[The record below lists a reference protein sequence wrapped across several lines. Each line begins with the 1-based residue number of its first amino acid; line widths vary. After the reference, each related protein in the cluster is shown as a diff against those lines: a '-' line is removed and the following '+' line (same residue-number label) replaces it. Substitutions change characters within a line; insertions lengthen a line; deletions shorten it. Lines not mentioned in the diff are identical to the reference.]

1 MKLNEIYTSS
11 SSFLRPDDIGTTKP
25 VFTISGVEL
34 TEKDFNDGK
43 GMRKQ
48 LVLSFAGSDKKLGLN
63 FTNANRIAELV
74 GSDDSDDWVNRS
86 IKLFVENVQVGNE
99 KKAAIRIFP
108 ELPPPEV
115 MSAPKPSDNTPAF
128 SGTTVEDES
137 IPF

>member
-48 LVLSFAGSDKKLGLN
+48 LVLSFAGSEKKLGLN
-63 FTNANRIAELV
+63 FTNANRIAELI
-74 GSDDSDDWVNRS
+74 GSDDSDDWINHS

-108 ELPPPEV
+108 ELPEQVTPN
-115 MSAPKPSDNTPAF
+115 APKPSDNTPAF
-128 SGTTVEDES
+128 SGTVFEETE

>member
-108 ELPPPEV
+108 ELPEQVTPT
-115 MSAPKPSDNTPAF
+115 APKPSDNTPAF